1 VIDMA
6 NIVRKP
12 IVFNLDDPLQKKL
25 YDHAM
30 QHKNFSY
37 YGKSL
42 VQRDFD
48 DAERT
53 RRRSGNG
60 VKLDLRDTQEQKYYR

>member
-1 VIDMA
+1 MA

-30 QHKNFSY
+30 KHKNFSY

-48 DAERT
+48 EAESERK
-53 RRRSGNG
+53 RSGKG
-60 VKLDLRDTQEQKYYR
+60 VKIDLRAGHDQKYYR